1 MTDSAGNDTSM
12 QDEATVYFQSNR
24 PGGSF
29 ISSLKAL
36 LIRPREFF
44 ADMPFAVFYGNSLFF
59 ASIIIFALTF
69 LAVPF
74 YSIGML
80 FMVPFTWGSILIGM
94 WFLSAYMSWAV
105 KAFGGG
111 KLTQANAFQLS
122 AYALMPMLFIGLSWA
137 GVAAFVWSM
146 YLVWLGLVAHCRI
159 AAGRAVLVLAFPLL
173 TVAMIGGAMMF
184 ALGHLKIS

>member
-1 MTDSAGNDTSM
+1 MSDTEINS
-12 QDEATVYFQSNR
+12 DTITYFESNR
-24 PGGSF
+24 PWQTVLPA
-29 ISSLKAL
+29 IKAL
-36 LIRPREFF
+36 LTRPAAFF

-59 ASIIIFALTF
+59 ASIIIFGLTF

-80 FMVPFTWGSILIGM
+80 FMLPFTWGSILIGM
-94 WFLSAYMSWAV
+94 WLLSAYMSWAV
-105 KAFGGG
+105 RAFGEGR
-111 KLTQANAFQLS
+111 LTQANAFQLS
-122 AYALMPMLFIGLSWA
+122 AYALMPMLFIGFSWA
-137 GVAAFVWSM
+137 GILAFVWSM

-159 AAGRAVLVLAFPLL
+159 AAGRSVLVLVFPLL